1 MSAPESHRKAA
12 LTTDAKADSVHEL
25 DPVTSENK
33 KLALFPSS
41 TEPERT

>member
-1 MSAPESHRKAA
+1 MSAPESHRKLA

-25 DPVTSENK
+25 HLVTS
-33 KLALFPSS
+33 KLAWFPSS